1 MRILIAPDKFKGTL
15 SAPAAAEAI
24 ASRLGVLQRDWII
37 VQCPLADGGD
47 GTLKAV
53 LPAGGTYTKVSAADA
68 RGRFLEDAFGRFPS
82 GPADTVLIE
91 SASCLSLSLLPPSLR
106 DPEKASSFGLG
117 LVLQEAFRRPTGR
130 IILALGGVATV
141 DGGLGFLQ
149 ALGARFETADG
160 WLPLQAPASAMGRIT
175 ASDLTPALTAFQGTS
190 LEAWC
195 DVFSPLLGPTG
206 AARMFGPQKGAAPE
220 AVERLELGMSSFA
233 SVLEKST
240 GRALRGLPGAGAAG
254 GLGLAVAALGGQ
266 LKPGFSSVAEA
277 VALEEKIRLSD
288 IIITGE
294 GRLDASTRQGKAPWG
309 VLETARRLGKP
320 VYVIAGSIADPSGDW
335 AGAVSLFQGN
345 VEPNDPRL
353 KNLGP
358 ALDDAV
364 RRLFLMIR

>member
-24 ASRLGVLQRDWII
+24 ASRLEVLQKDWTILR
-37 VQCPLADGGD
+37 CPLADGGE
-47 GTLKAV
+47 GTLNSV
-53 LPAGGTYTKVSAADA
+53 LPVEGTLVEASVMDA
-68 RGRFLEDAFGRFPS
+68 RGRSLEVAFGRFPS
-82 GPADTVLIE
+82 GPTDTILIE
-91 SASCLSLSLLPPSLR
+91 SASCLGLSLLPPSLR

-117 LVLQEAFRRPTGR
+117 LILREALRYPTGR
-130 IILALGGVATV
+130 IVLALGGVATV

-149 ALGARFETADG
+149 ALGTRFETSSG
-160 WLPLQAPASAMGRIT
+160 PLPLQASASAMAGIT
-175 ASDLTPALTAFQGTS
+175 AADLNPALIALQGTS

-195 DVFSPLLGPTG
+195 DVFSPLLGPIG

-240 GRALRGLPGAGAAG
+240 GRPLSGLPGAGAAG
-254 GLGLAVAALGGQ
+254 GLGLAIAALGGY
-266 LKPGFSSVAEA
+266 LKPGFASVAEA

-309 VLETARRLGKP
+309 VLETARHLGKP
-320 VYVIAGSIADPSGDW
+320 CYAIAGSIADASGGW
-335 AGAVSLFQGN
+335 TGTVSLFQGD
-345 VEPNDPRL
+345 VEPDDPRL
-353 KNLGP
+353 RNLGP
-358 ALDDAV
+358 VLDDAV
-364 RRLFLMIR
+364 RRLVLMIR